1 MIILITVRKI
11 MMNNNQKYVIDG
23 KSNGVLRMIIPLVI
37 CAVFAVLAFDQFFGK
52 KLYLGLM
59 FLMVS
64 ISSLF
69 IVVPLVVRYFFFKV
83 CINES
88 DFYIQTTPFNSKTYK
103 YSEVGNARIELKS
116 SRAENIDGPSQ
127 PVYFY
132 YFYFEDADG
141 KVHKFQF
148 EKSIHEKEISVLL
161 ERINDN

>member
-1 MIILITVRKI
+1 MG
-11 MMNNNQKYVIDG
+11 KY
-23 KSNGVLRMIIPLVI
+23 
-37 CAVFAVLAFDQFFGK
+37 
-52 KLYLGLM
+52 
-59 FLMVS
+59 
-64 ISSLF
+64 
-69 IVVPLVVRYFFFKV
+69 
-83 CINES
+83 
-88 DFYIQTTPFNSKTYK
+88 NSKTYK